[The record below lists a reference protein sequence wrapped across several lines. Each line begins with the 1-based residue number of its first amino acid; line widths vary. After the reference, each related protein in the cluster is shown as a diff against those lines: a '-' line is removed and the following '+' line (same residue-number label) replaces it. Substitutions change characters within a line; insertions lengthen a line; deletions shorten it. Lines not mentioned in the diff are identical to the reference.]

1 MEILVVK
8 TSRIFYFWRMK
19 LQNMKH
25 LFLGIGFLLFQNISA
40 QLFINFGRNHYYQAK
55 VYLEDGSIKEGFL
68 LDFADE
74 KVFTIG
80 PKKVIESFTTQEN
93 KSGFKNE
100 FYYFRKT
107 EKDKDEKI
115 PITDIKK
122 IEFKLIYKITN
133 KERIDTYEK
142 VNLARVNNDI
152 EIQSKDEF
160 TLLPRYFSNSKITI
174 YAYSINP
181 CDDLSKIQCR
191 AGIQHEFYFRKQGE
205 DFAIKPLDGNMFTYG
220 KMEDKFYKSFEYF
233 GKDCP
238 EFLSYLN
245 DLKIQSESQNPQN
258 KVMVMSGKKMKE
270 YFHTE
275 EYDSYERDIK
285 KMKKKLERDE
295 FKIFEEERKEQFFDE
310 LRASFYEKVYNELI
324 ITFINSCE

>member
-1 MEILVVK
+1 
-8 TSRIFYFWRMK
+8 
-19 LQNMKH
+19 MKH
-25 LFLGIGFLLFQNISA
+25 IFLLIGFLIFQNLSA
-40 QLFINFGRNHYYQAK
+40 QLIINFGGNHYYQAK
-55 VYLEDGSIKEGFL
+55 VYLEDGAVKEGFL
-68 LDFADE
+68 LDFEDE
-74 KVFTIG
+74 KVFTTG

-93 KSGFKNE
+93 QLGLKNE

-122 IEFKLIYKITN
+122 IELKLKNKITD

-152 EIQSKDEF
+152 EIQSSEEF
-160 TLLPRYFSNSKITI
+160 VLLPLYFSNSKITI
-174 YAYSINP
+174 YAYSLNP

-205 DFAIKPLDGNMFTYG
+205 DYAIKPLDGNLFTIG

-245 DLKIQSESQNPQN
+245 NLKNQSESQKPQK

-275 EYDSYERDIK
+275 EYDAYEKDIK
-285 KMKKKLERDE
+285 KMKKKLEKDE
-295 FKIFEEERKEQFFDE
+295 FKIYEIERKEQFFDE
-310 LRASFYEKVYNELI
+310 LRISFYDQVYNELI
-324 ITFINSCE
+324 IQFINSCE